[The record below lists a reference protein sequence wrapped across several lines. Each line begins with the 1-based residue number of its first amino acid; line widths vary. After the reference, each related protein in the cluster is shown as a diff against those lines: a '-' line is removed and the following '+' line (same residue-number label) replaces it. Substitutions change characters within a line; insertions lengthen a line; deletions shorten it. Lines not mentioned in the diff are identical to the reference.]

1 MSPEYHQILD
11 KIRTGIIFRPFPSDY
26 LKAFR
31 VMGEIAVETGSDI
44 YMYRELE
51 GINVVV
57 DGQKTFFNDPYLAK
71 YYYYSSLLGLNR
83 VEVPDKESVRR
94 VVKVLEMDLRNYRDQ
109 IDQYLSLLD
118 EEHRKNAVS
127 ELMKSDPNFRMALY
141 GES

>member
-1 MSPEYHQILD
+1 MSPEYYQVLD
-11 KIRTGIIFRPFPSDY
+11 KIRTGVRFRPFPADY
-26 LKAFR
+26 LKGLK

-44 YMYRELE
+44 FMYRELE

-57 DGQKTFFNDPYLAK
+57 DGKKTFFNDPYLAK
-71 YYYYSSLLGLNR
+71 YYYYSSLLGLDR
-83 VEVPDKESVRR
+83 VAVPDKESVRR

-109 IDQYLSLLD
+109 IDQYLSVIND
-118 EEHRKNAVS
+118 EEKKDAVN